1 MEIEEIQNL
10 IEKCN
15 YRYCCLY
22 KNDKKIET
30 YNVSGNA
37 LQKLEQIKKR
47 LISQQPGTYIIKCK
61 NGVKGAEDEFLLNWG
76 NSEKNITMS
85 EEINPKFLE
94 NEAYMKLAI
103 KNAELLKDQEI
114 SFLKNEI
121 SNLELL
127 IEELHEQIS
136 EKQITPL
143 SEEKTPT
150 LMENA
155 KEFLTTLMEYGA
167 PLLDQHF
174 EIKKQELQLQA
185 LKLGK
190 NLKREV
196 RQDNTEQQR
205 KKQREQEIIKI
216 TENWINS
223 KNTNDEE
230 NNEVYL
236 NLQDLYNS
244 STSIK
249 EFLDNLTNENLE
261 QYEELC
267 KQF

>member
-1 MEIEEIQNL
+1 
-10 IEKCN
+10 
-15 YRYCCLY
+15 
-22 KNDKKIET
+22 
-30 YNVSGNA
+30 
-37 LQKLEQIKKR
+37 
-47 LISQQPGTYIIKCK
+47 
-61 NGVKGAEDEFLLNWG
+61 
-76 NSEKNITMS
+76 
-85 EEINPKFLE
+85 
-94 NEAYMKLAI
+94 
-103 KNAELLKDQEI
+103 
-114 SFLKNEI
+114 
-121 SNLELL
+121 
-127 IEELHEQIS
+127 
-136 EKQITPL
+136 
-143 SEEKTPT
+143 
-150 LMENA
+150 MENA

>member
-1 MEIEEIQNL
+1 
-10 IEKCN
+10 
-15 YRYCCLY
+15 
-22 KNDKKIET
+22 
-30 YNVSGNA
+30 
-37 LQKLEQIKKR
+37 
-47 LISQQPGTYIIKCK
+47 
-61 NGVKGAEDEFLLNWG
+61 
-76 NSEKNITMS
+76 MS

-94 NEAYMKLAI
+94 NKAYMDLAI

-114 SFLKNEI
+114 NFLKNEI
-121 SNLELL
+121 SNLELQ